1 MQTPSLRLRL
11 IFAVMLA
18 WIALVL
24 ALDIFVFLSLR
35 SQLLDALD
43 ELLDTRAQLALELGT
58 TLEPRELDAR
68 LTELGVPAVVIGP
81 DGTRYTAEP
90 ASPGFG
96 TGPPAP
102 ADRLAGPVAERF
114 VQLDNGVGVTV
125 LATRAGVESTMD
137 QVLLIEAIGSAG
149 VVALMLILLIRAS
162 RVLLGPVDQIVD
174 TARRIADGGTNERLE
189 PDRPDTELGR
199 MAVAFD
205 EMLDSLEAAIEES
218 KDAEQ
223 EARRSE
229 DRAKQFLADA
239 AHQLRTPIAGL
250 RASVDSLLRTPDPK
264 ERDRLLDNLAKE
276 TVRASRLVT
285 LLLRVAELDRGEPVA
300 MSTVD
305 LAAIVNDEIDRA
317 RMFSPG
323 LLIELD
329 RVSGVVVEVRAN
341 ADAIA
346 EAIANLLDNS
356 RRHARKQVTVS
367 IRETSSTVEIA
378 VGNDGPA
385 LPDELHDRVFD
396 RFASFGDQ
404 GGSGLGLPI
413 ARSIAR
419 AHGGDVTY
427 RGRLFVLSLPKPVGP
442 QAGAPN
448 NSTSHSQS
456 TVSI

>member
-1 MQTPSLRLRL
+1 
-11 IFAVMLA
+11 
-18 WIALVL
+18 
-24 ALDIFVFLSLR
+24 
-35 SQLLDALD
+35 
-43 ELLDTRAQLALELGT
+43 
-58 TLEPRELDAR
+58 
-68 LTELGVPAVVIGP
+68 
-81 DGTRYTAEP
+81 
-90 ASPGFG
+90 
-96 TGPPAP
+96 
-102 ADRLAGPVAERF
+102 
-114 VQLDNGVGVTV
+114 
-125 LATRAGVESTMD
+125 
-137 QVLLIEAIGSAG
+137 
-149 VVALMLILLIRAS
+149 
-162 RVLLGPVDQIVD
+162 
-174 TARRIADGGTNERLE
+174 
-189 PDRPDTELGR
+189 
-199 MAVAFD
+199 
-205 EMLDSLEAAIEES
+205 MLDSLEAAIEES

-427 RGRLFVLSLPKPVGP
+427 RGRLFVLSLPKPLGP
-442 QAGAPN
+442 QAAVPN